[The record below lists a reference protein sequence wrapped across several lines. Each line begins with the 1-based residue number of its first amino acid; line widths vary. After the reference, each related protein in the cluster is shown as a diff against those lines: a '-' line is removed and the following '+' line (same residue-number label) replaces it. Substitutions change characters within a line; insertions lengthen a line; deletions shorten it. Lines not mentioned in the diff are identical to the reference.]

1 MYQGEEAAMFSKISK
16 KHYIIAFVFILLISA
31 GGFAYYQSTYVPA
44 QASDENEIQ
53 TSVVRRGDLIIYA
66 SGSGTLI
73 TINELE
79 LGFGTSGTVAKL
91 NVQVGDEIS
100 SGDLLAVQGDRD
112 QLEAAVTADQLSVIN
127 AQNALDDLY
136 ENADLVAAQAQLTLA
151 NAQDDLSS
159 ALYTQAAQQAGNRAS
174 QLTIED
180 AYADLV
186 VAENKLQNTKEEYE
200 KLLHL
205 PETDSRRM
213 RALSNYLAAQQSYN
227 SALREYNWYTGQPSD
242 IDQAQL
248 DAEVALAEAK
258 VAEAEREY
266 ERLKDGPDPDEIAMA
281 ELQLANAEA
290 ALAVSQSNLAESVI
304 TAPMDGTILAVTAE
318 VGDTV
323 SKSFITLADLSQL
336 YLEIFLDETDMD
348 KIDVDYEVEVY
359 FDALPDRVF
368 TGHVV
373 QVDPSL
379 YTAGQISTVKGL
391 VKLDEITI
399 DKLLLGMNAAVDVIG
414 GRAEGVALVPVEAL
428 RELSPGEYAVFVME
442 DGELKLRPVEV
453 GLMDFTFAEIKSGLE
468 IGEVVT
474 TGIVETQ

>member
-1 MYQGEEAAMFSKISK
+1 MFSKISK
-16 KHYIIAFVFILLISA
+16 KQILIALSFLILISA
-31 GGFAYYQSTYVPA
+31 GGFAYYQSTYLPIQTA
-44 QASDENEIQ
+44 DEQEIQ
-53 TSVVRRGDLIIYA
+53 TSVVRQGDLVIYA

-73 TINELE
+73 ADNEIE
-79 LGFGTSGTVAKL
+79 LGFGTNGTVAEL
-91 NVQVGDEIS
+91 NIQAGDEVNA
-100 SGDLLAVQGDRD
+100 GVVLAVQDDRE

-127 AQNALDDLY
+127 AQNALDELY
-136 ENADLVAAQAQLTLA
+136 ENADLVAAQAQLDLA
-151 NAQDDLSS
+151 NARDELSS
-159 ALYTQAAQQAGNRAS
+159 TQYTRAVQQGGNRAS

-186 VAENKLQNTKEEYE
+186 VAENKLQTAKDEYD

-205 PETDSRRM
+205 PETNSARM
-213 RALSNYLAAQQSYN
+213 RAVSNYLAAQQTYN
-227 SALREYNWYTGQPSD
+227 SALREFNWYTGQPSE

-248 DAEVALAEAK
+248 DAEVAIAEAK
-258 VAEAEREY
+258 VAKAEREY

-290 ALAVSQSNLAESVI
+290 ALVVSQRNLEESVI
-304 TAPMDGTILAVTAE
+304 VAPMNGTILAVTAE
-318 VGDTV
+318 VGENV
-323 SKSFITLADLSQL
+323 AGSFITMADLSQL

-348 KIDVDYEVEVY
+348 KIDVDYEVEVI
-359 FDALPDRVF
+359 FDALPDRVL
-368 TGHVV
+368 TGRVI

-379 YTAGQISTVKGL
+379 YRSGQISTVKGL
-391 VKLDEITI
+391 VKLDETATATI

>member
-1 MYQGEEAAMFSKISK
+1 MFSKISK
-16 KHYIIAFVFILLISA
+16 KHIIIAFVFIFLISA
-31 GGFAYYQSTYVPA
+31 GGFVYYQATYLPA
-44 QASDENEIQ
+44 QATDEDEIQ
-53 TSVVRRGDLIIYA
+53 TTVVRQGDLVIYA

-73 TINELE
+73 TINEME
-79 LGFGTSGTVAKL
+79 LGFGTNGTVAEL
-91 NVQVGDEIS
+91 DVQVGDKVNA
-100 SGDLLAVQGDRD
+100 GDILAIQGDRD
-112 QLEAAVTADQLSVIN
+112 QLEAAVTGDQLSVIN
-127 AQNALDDLY
+127 AQNALDELY
-136 ENADLVAAQAQLTLA
+136 ENADLVAAQAQLNLA
-151 NAQDDLSS
+151 TAQDELSS

-174 QLTIED
+174 QLTIEY

-186 VAENKLQNTKEEYE
+186 IAENKLQKAREEYE

-213 RALSNYLAAQQSYN
+213 RALSNYLAAQQTYN

-248 DAEVALAEAK
+248 NAEVALAEAK

-266 ERLKDGPDPDEIAMA
+266 ERLKDGPDPDEVAMA

-290 ALAVSQSNLAESVI
+290 TLAVSQSFLKESVI
-304 TAPMDGTILAVTAE
+304 VAPMDGTVLAVTAE
-318 VGDTV
+318 VGDDV

-348 KIDVDYEVEVY
+348 KIDVDYEVEILF

-368 TGHVV
+368 TGRVV

-379 YTAGQISTVKGL
+379 YTSGQISTVKGL
-391 VKLDEITI
+391 VKLDETTI
-399 DKLLLGMNAAVDVIG
+399 DNLLLGMNAAVDVIG
-414 GRAEGVALVPVEAL
+414 ERAEEVALVPVEAL
-428 RELSPGEYAVFVME
+428 RELSPGEYAVFVMQ

-453 GLMDFTFAEIKSGLE
+453 GLMDFTFAEITSGLE

>member
-1 MYQGEEAAMFSKISK
+1 MLSRIRK
-16 KHYIIAFVFILLISA
+16 KYYIIAFVFVFLISA
-31 GGFAYYQSTYVPA
+31 GGFAYYQSTYLSA
-44 QASDENEIQ
+44 QAADEGEIQ
-53 TSVVRRGDLIIYA
+53 TTVVRRGDLVIYA

-73 TINELE
+73 TVDEIE
-79 LGFGTSGTVAKL
+79 LGFGTNGTVAEL
-91 NVQVGDEIS
+91 NVQVGDEVS
-100 SGDLLAVQGDRD
+100 AGDVLAVQGDRV
-112 QLEAAVTADQLSVIN
+112 QLEAAVTADHLSVIN
-127 AQNALDDLY
+127 TQNTLDDLY
-136 ENADLVAAQAQLTLA
+136 ENADLIAAQAQLNLA
-151 NAQDDLSS
+151 SAQDELSS
-159 ALYTQAAQQAGNRAS
+159 AQYTRAAQQAGNRAS

-186 VAENKLQNTKEEYE
+186 VAENKLQNAKDDYE

-213 RALSNYLAAQQSYN
+213 RALSNYLAAQQTYN
-227 SALREYNWYTGQPSD
+227 STLREYNWYTGQPSD

-281 ELQLANAEA
+281 ELQLINAEA
-290 ALAVSQSNLAESVI
+290 ALAVSQSNLEESVI
-304 TAPMDGTILAVTAE
+304 LAPMDGTVLAVSAE
-318 VGDTV
+318 VGDDV
-323 SKSFITLADLSQL
+323 SKSFITLADLNQL

-348 KIDVDYEVEVY
+348 KIEVGYEAEVI
-359 FDALPDRVF
+359 FDALPDQVF

-379 YTAGQISTVKGL
+379 YSSGQISTVKGL
-391 VKLDEITI
+391 VKLDEIATTTI

-428 RELSPGEYAVFVME
+428 RELSLGEYAVFVME

-474 TGIVETQ
+474 TGIVETQQ

>member
-1 MYQGEEAAMFSKISK
+1 
-16 KHYIIAFVFILLISA
+16 
-31 GGFAYYQSTYVPA
+31 
-44 QASDENEIQ
+44 
-53 TSVVRRGDLIIYA
+53 
-66 SGSGTLI
+66 
-73 TINELE
+73 
-79 LGFGTSGTVAKL
+79 
-91 NVQVGDEIS
+91 VGDEVKS
-100 SGDLLAVQGDRD
+100 EDVLAVQGDRK
-112 QLEAAVTADQLSVIN
+112 QLEAAITADHLAVIN
-127 AQNALDDLY
+127 AQNDLDELY
-136 ENADLVAAQAQLTLA
+136 ENADLVAAQAQLDLA
-151 NAQDDLSS
+151 NARDELSS
-159 ALYTQAAQQAGNRAS
+159 AQYTRAAQQAGNRAN

-186 VAENKLQNTKEEYE
+186 VAENKLKNARDEYE

-213 RALSNYLAAQQSYN
+213 RALSNYLAAQQTYN

-266 ERLKDGPDPDEIAMA
+266 ERLKNGPDPDEIAMA

-290 ALAVSQSNLAESVI
+290 ALAVSQSDLEESVI
-304 TAPMDGTILAVTAE
+304 VAPMDGTVLAVTAE
-318 VGDTV
+318 VGDDV
-323 SKSFITLADLSQL
+323 SKSFVTLADLSQL
-336 YLEIFLDETDMD
+336 YLEIFLDETDTD

-368 TGHVV
+368 TGRIV

-379 YTAGQISTVKGL
+379 YTSGQISTVKGL
-391 VKLDEITI
+391 VKLDETAMATS
-399 DKLLLGMNAAVDVIG
+399 DRLLLGMNAAVDVIG
-414 GRAEGVALVPVEAL
+414 GRSEGVALVPVEAL

-442 DGELKLRPVEV
+442 DSELKLRSVEV